1 MAPRHFVAFIG
12 TWFWGVKPGV
22 AEYHPGAAHQ
32 TYRMLDDFIQDA
44 FNKKL

>member
-1 MAPRHFVAFIG
+1 MNRRELIALMA
-12 TWFWGVKPGV
+12 GV

-32 TYRMLDDFIQDA
+32 TYRMLDAFIQDA